1 MGDCLLR
8 KCVVRGEKHG
18 TSMFSRSDHLSYLF
32 TRWLNLVG
40 IYIMYINL
48 EINKQINR
56 TSSVEISSAKSRAT
70 NNIAPALYLAIPVRW
85 TPLLYQQG
93 YFKSS
98 TKWGKAC
105 FCIDPEHDG
114 APVAGETL
122 IKNSPPWPNIKS
134 QVRGIQ
140 VGTVIA
146 ILKTCNICLN

>member
-48 EINKQINR
+48 EINKQIIERRAWKFRLPNR
-56 TSSVEISSAKSRAT
+56 GPQTISLLPFTWAFQCDEPHSYTSKAISSLRRSGEKHA
-70 NNIAPALYLAIPVRW
+70 
-85 TPLLYQQG
+85 
-93 YFKSS
+93 FES
-98 TKWGKAC
+98 TLNY
-105 FCIDPEHDG
+105 G

-140 VGTVIA
+140 VGTVIE